1 MYILYYL
8 LFFLIAS
15 PSVALNNTISDTL
28 GSGQLKHIN
37 FPITEEGITIKL
49 HIHIGKATLYI
60 SSSISTPSEAFYD
73 AVIETDEWG
82 DIYLGPE
89 DLCTANADTVYITIV
104 GENFTNVTNISVS
117 ATNGDVSTGI
127 CNYIIHVC
135 KFLASTTHSL
145 PCLLLDMMT

>member
-1 MYILYYL
+1 M
-8 LFFLIAS
+8 
-15 PSVALNNTISDTL
+15 
-28 GSGQLKHIN
+28 
-37 FPITEEGITIKL
+37 
-49 HIHIGKATLYI
+49 
-60 SSSISTPSEAFYD
+60 
-73 AVIETDEWG
+73 IETDEWG

-135 KFLASTTHSL
+135 KWELSRLCHVTKNNHLIIFTTVYYG
-145 PCLLLDMMT
+145 LLGGYLRMGALLVCFMNCPPNSN